1 MVINKELLQA
11 RKKVSDRRPK
21 FVRQESWRYDRLAE
35 SWRKPKGKDN
45 KMRRQVSGVPRLV
58 KVGYRGPRKA
68 RGLHPSGYT
77 DNLVFNVNDLA
88 RLDPAKDAARIGH
101 VVGQRKRLL
110 ILAEA
115 RSKAI
120 KVLNPGKE
128 QKAEA
133 ASETK
138 ESTPKKKKEKSVGK
152 AKEQP
157 SEGIKEK
164 EIEPE
169 VVEEEEEEEEVEV
182 KEEERVKQQDAKEQ
196 AEEKEPKQENDDIM
210 EKTVQDDNDK
220 QENEREAKNKNNND
234 EEEVAKS

>member
-133 ASETK
+133 ASEAK
-138 ESTPKKKKEKSVGK
+138 ESTPKKKKKEKSVGK

-157 SEGIKEK
+157 SQEINGK

-169 VVEEEEEEEEVEV
+169 VVVEEEEGEV
-182 KEEERVKQQDAKEQ
+182 KEEEQVKQQDVKEQ
-196 AEEKEPKQENDDIM
+196 GEEKESKQQNDDKM
-210 EKTVQDDNDK
+210 EKTFQDDNDK
-220 QENEREAKNKNNND
+220 QENEQEAKNKNNND
-234 EEEVAKS
+234 EAEVAKS

>member
-77 DNLVFNVNDLA
+77 DNLIFNVNDLA

-128 QKAEA
+128 QKADA

-138 ESTPKKKKEKSVGK
+138 ESTPKKKKEKEVDK
-152 AKEQP
+152 AKKQQP
-157 SEGIKEK
+157 EEIKGK

-169 VVEEEEEEEEVEV
+169 VVKEEEEEEEEEVEEV
-182 KEEERVKQQDAKEQ
+182 EQVKQRGVKEQ
-196 AEEKEPKQENDDIM
+196 AEEMEPEQKNDDNKEQVIR
-210 EKTVQDDNDK
+210 EDDDK
-220 QENEREAKNKNNND
+220 QENEQEAKDKNND
-234 EEEVAKS
+234 EEAEVAKS